1 MKIAFYSSSLS
12 KGGLELNSIRYAQ
25 YMRDAGFDVLFFC
38 IENSPLEQACKES
51 KIAYQFIKRNKRYW
65 DWKCAKKIAHF
76 HQSLNIDWWWFRD
89 PRDLDTMAWAKW
101 WSGGKMKLLYHQGMQ
116 MAHPKKDP
124 IHSWRFKKIN
134 QWICLSEELAH
145 QVKTFTHFPE
155 KRIQVIPLALV
166 DGPQSKPYKGGTFKT
181 LVIGRWDPQK
191 NQHIVVNAFHM
202 LHHRYPQL
210 ELTFIGESTAGESE
224 AYEKDIKKK
233 VRHWDLQNVIH
244 FKKFQYQL
252 TDFYA
257 DAHLFIIPS
266 LKETFGMVTIEAM
279 RAGLPILGANTG
291 GTRMLIEENQCGD
304 TFAPENAQELSE
316 LWENAIQNA
325 DWRQQKSIAARSAY
339 ENQFSIEHQIHQ
351 WRSVLHS

>member
-25 YMRDAGFDVLFFC
+25 YMKSAGFDVLFFC
-38 IENSPLEQACKES
+38 VANSPLEQACKES
-51 KIAYQFIKRNKRYW
+51 HLEYHLVKRNKRYW
-65 DWKCAKKIAHF
+65 DWKCAKKIASYHR
-76 HQSLNIDWWWFRD
+76 SLNIDWWWFRD

-101 WSGGKMKLLYHQGMQ
+101 WSGNKIKLLYHQGMQ
-116 MAHPKKDP
+116 LAHAKKDP
-124 IHSWRFKKIN
+124 IHTWRFKKIN
-134 QWICLSEELAH
+134 QWICLSEELAD

-155 KRIQVIPLALV
+155 RRIQIIPLALQ
-166 DGPQSKPYKGGTFKT
+166 DAPQSTPYQNGVFKT

-191 NQHIVVNAFHM
+191 NQHVVVNAFQI

-210 ELTFIGESTAGESE
+210 ELTFIGESTAGEGE
-224 AYEKDIKKK
+224 EYEKDIKKK

-257 DAHLFIIPS
+257 DSHLFIIPS

-291 GTRMLIEENQCGD
+291 GTKFLIEQNQCGD
-304 TFAPENAQELSE
+304 TFTPDNSAELAE
-316 LWENAIQNA
+316 LWENAIQSA
-325 DWRQQKSIAARSAY
+325 TWRSQKSASSRLAY
-339 ENQFSIEHQIHQ
+339 EQHFSIEHQIPQ
-351 WRSVLHS
+351 WKKLLQS